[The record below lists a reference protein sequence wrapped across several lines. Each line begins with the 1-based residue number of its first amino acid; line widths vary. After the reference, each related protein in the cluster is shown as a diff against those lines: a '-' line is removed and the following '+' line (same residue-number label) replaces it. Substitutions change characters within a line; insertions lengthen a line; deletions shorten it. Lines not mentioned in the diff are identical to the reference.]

1 MTNTIDVRRL
11 LIEVE
16 QTPYDPSVMALF
28 DLDRTLIAGYSLTA
42 IVKERIRSLDF
53 GLSGLVSHA
62 SLFIDYGLGRT
73 DYHGLLRKTV
83 RDLSGTTESEMR
95 MVARTAFQRF
105 LSGAIY
111 DDARALVDAHR
122 QKGHRLVIVTSA
134 TRYQAEPIAEAF
146 GIDTFC
152 CTELEVDRG
161 TLTGT
166 IIPPACFGEGKAAV
180 AKRLASEWALDLDR
194 AYFYTDSDD
203 DLPLL
208 DIVGEPRIVN
218 PNPALAR
225 IAANRGWWHVDFEH
239 ERPSLRNR
247 LLAWAS

>member
-1 MTNTIDVRRL
+1 
-11 LIEVE
+11 
-16 QTPYDPSVMALF
+16 LF

-42 IVKERIRSLDF
+42 IVKERIRRLDF

-62 SLFIDYGLGRT
+62 GLFIDYGLGRT
-73 DYHGLLRKTV
+73 DYHGLLQKTV
-83 RDLSGTTESEMR
+83 RDLGGTPESDMR
-95 MVARTAFQRF
+95 LVARTAFRRF

-111 DDARALVDAHR
+111 DDARALVDVHR
-122 QKGHRLVIVTSA
+122 RKGHRLVIVTSA
-134 TRYQAEPIAEAF
+134 TRYQAEPVAETL

-180 AKRLASEWALDLDR
+180 ARRLAGEWGMDLER

-208 DIVGEPRIVN
+208 EIVGEPRTCN

-225 IAANRGWWHVDFEH
+225 IAADRGWRHVDFEH
-239 ERPSLRNR
+239 ERPSLRHR
-247 LLAWAS
+247 LGAWAG